1 LSHLSAL
8 SHARI
13 QHSESTSEG
22 VADVQERTMEKQ
34 TGFSCKCGREFKSAK
49 DFSDHLKRDGAQVL
63 SCKK

>member
-1 LSHLSAL
+1 
-8 SHARI
+8 
-13 QHSESTSEG
+13 
-22 VADVQERTMEKQ
+22 MEKQ